1 MAIDLKGLSTEQADA
16 ITEVAT
22 ALQDHADTAAQLDE
36 TNLEIARLMKR
47 RALLRD
53 KLSASDETK
62 KTAIEKAQRLLV
74 TTVQP

>member
-1 MAIDLKGLSTEQADA
+1 MAIDLKTLSTEQTEA
-16 ITEVAT
+16 ITEIAT
-22 ALQDHADTAAQLDE
+22 VLQDHADAAAQLDE

-47 RALLRD
+47 RERLRD